1 MIPDAGNF
9 ANIHGS
15 CVAVAGRGL
24 LILGP
29 SGAGKSA
36 LALQIMALGGQL
48 VADDRVE
55 LTRQGDDVIARCPVA
70 LRGLIEARGLGLLRA
85 ETLEAAPVA
94 LVADL
99 AQAETTRLPEPRQI
113 KLLGLP
119 VALAL
124 RGGGDHFAYGLLQY
138 LRGGRAA

>member
-55 LTRQGDDVIARCPVA
+55 LTRQGDEVIARCPVA
-70 LRGLIEARGLGLLRA
+70 LRGLIEAHAA
-85 ETLEAAPVA
+85 ETGSVHAARILADWHSERANFLQVCPKEM
-94 LVADL
+94 LVHLPHPLSED
-99 AQAETTRLPEPRQI
+99 AQKIPAE
-113 KLLGLP
+113 
-119 VALAL
+119 
-124 RGGGDHFAYGLLQY
+124 
-138 LRGGRAA
+138 